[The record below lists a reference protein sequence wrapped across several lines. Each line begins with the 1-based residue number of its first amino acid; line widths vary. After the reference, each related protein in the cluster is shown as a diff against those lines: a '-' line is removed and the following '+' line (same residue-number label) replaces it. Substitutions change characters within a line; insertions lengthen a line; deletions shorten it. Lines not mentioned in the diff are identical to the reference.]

1 MTQSV
6 RIPSTSTVS
15 LGQARNAAGLAL
27 DAAGMGVEGLEIIQG
42 LLRAARTLDDPRH
55 LASILHAG
63 EVIADLYLGPLHG
76 LHDEAQQLADALA
89 DGGAA

>member
-15 LGQARNAAGLAL
+15 LGQARINAGLAL

-55 LASILHAG
+55 LGSIVHAG
-63 EVIADLYLGPLHG
+63 AVIAELYLGPLHG
-76 LHDEAQQLADALA
+76 MRDDAQQLADALA